1 MVKKIIACLS
11 VLAIFVAFV
20 VVMICS
26 QTYRFWIQDP
36 PRDAEPIL
44 FAIGQGASFSEVA
57 QVLEDQDLIV
67 SKFWFT
73 FYAKLDGS
81 ARSILAGTYQVEP
94 RMSYA
99 NLIDRL
105 TQYSSGQ
112 DISITI
118 PEGYSL
124 KKIGKIVTSTFEISA
139 EDWNYWTGVNSPLEQ
154 SSDFIKTN
162 KPDSVDLEGFL
173 FPDTY
178 RFYPN
183 ATAGDIVTTMVD
195 QMEGEVEGIDGI
207 EGVESI
213 HELLTLASIIEKEVP
228 SANEMKIVSG
238 IFHNR
243 LEIGM
248 PLQSCATVNYITG
261 KDTPAV
267 SAEDLEID
275 SMYNTYMYAGLTPG
289 PISNPGIN
297 SIDAALHP
305 QSNDYLYFLATP
317 QGETI
322 YAKTFDEHVANKTRY
337 LY

>member
-1 MVKKIIACLS
+1 
-11 VLAIFVAFV
+11 
-20 VVMICS
+20 
-26 QTYRFWIQDP
+26 
-36 PRDAEPIL
+36 
-44 FAIGQGASFSEVA
+44 
-57 QVLEDQDLIV
+57 
-67 SKFWFT
+67 
-73 FYAKLDGS
+73 
-81 ARSILAGTYQVEP
+81 
-94 RMSYA
+94 
-99 NLIDRL
+99 
-105 TQYSSGQ
+105 
-112 DISITI
+112 
-118 PEGYSL
+118 
-124 KKIGKIVTSTFEISA
+124 
-139 EDWNYWTGVNSPLEQ
+139 
-154 SSDFIKTN
+154 
-162 KPDSVDLEGFL
+162 
-173 FPDTY
+173 
-178 RFYPN
+178 
-183 ATAGDIVTTMVD
+183 
-195 QMEGEVEGIDGI
+195 
-207 EGVESI
+207 
-213 HELLTLASIIEKEVP
+213 
-228 SANEMKIVSG
+228 MKIVSG